1 MANIPKTMRA
11 VGLNEHLPI
20 DNPSSLLD
28 LVIDVPTISG
38 REILVQIKANGVN
51 PADYK
56 LRREPG
62 EFTAPKVL
70 GFDAAGVVAAVGPD
84 VTLFKVGDEVYYVGP
99 FTGLGA
105 NAEYQAVD
113 ERLVA
118 LKPSSLTFAEAAALP
133 VTTLTAYDSIFYRLG
148 VSKADPRVTSP
159 TKKAVLILN
168 GSGGVGSIA
177 IQLLKELTDVT
188 VIASASRPQSSAWVT
203 ELGADHVVN
212 HAEDIPKQLA
222 AIGIPQVDYI
232 LVFTDLPPHF
242 TTIAEVIKPQGKI
255 CAITPITED
264 LPFQN
269 LFFKSITFVWET
281 LATRMILDVDDR
293 IVHHRVLTE
302 VRELV
307 DAKRLRSIVGEDF
320 GVINA
325 ANLKKAHAA
334 LEGGHVVGKI
344 VLSGF

>member
-1 MANIPKTMRA
+1 MTNIPKTMRA
-11 VGLNEHLPI
+11 VGFHEPLPI

-28 LVIDVPTISG
+28 LVIDVPTIAG
-38 REILVQIKANGVN
+38 REVLVQIKAIAVN
-51 PADYK
+51 PVDYK

-70 GFDAAGVVAAVGPD
+70 GFDAAGVVVAVGPD
-84 VTLFKVGDEVYYVGP
+84 ATLFKVGDEI
-99 FTGLGA
+99 
-105 NAEYQAVD
+105 AEYQAVD
-113 ERLVA
+113 KRLAA
-118 LKPSSLTFAEAAALP
+118 LKPSSLTFSEAAGLP
-133 VTTLTAYDSIFYRLG
+133 LTTLTAYDSTFYRLG
-148 VSKADPRVTSP
+148 VSKKGPTVTSP
-159 TKKAVLILN
+159 AKKSVLILN
-168 GSGGVGSIA
+168 GTGGVGSIA

-188 VIASASRPQSSAWVT
+188 VIASASRPESSAWVT

-222 AIGIPQVDYI
+222 AIGIPQVDYN

-264 LPFQN
+264 LAFQN
-269 LFFKSITFVWET
+269 LFFKSATFVWET
-281 LATRMILDVDDR
+281 LATRLVLDVDDR

-320 GVINA
+320 GEINA

>member
-1 MANIPKTMRA
+1 MTNIPKTMRA
-11 VGLNEHLPI
+11 VGFHEPLPI

-28 LVIDVPTISG
+28 LVIDVPTIAG
-38 REILVQIKANGVN
+38 REVLVQIKAIAVN
-51 PADYK
+51 PVDYK

-70 GFDAAGVVAAVGPD
+70 GFDAAGVVVAVGPD
-84 VTLFKVGDEVYYVGP
+84 ATLFKVGDEMYYVGGV
-99 FTGLGA
+99 TMA
-105 NAEYQAVD
+105 RA
-113 ERLVA
+113 
-118 LKPSSLTFAEAAALP
+118 PSIKLEAAGLP
-133 VTTLTAYDSIFYRLG
+133 LTTLTAYDSTFYRLG
-148 VSKADPRVTSP
+148 VSKKGPTVTSP
-159 TKKAVLILN
+159 AKKSVLILN
-168 GSGGVGSIA
+168 GTGGVGSIA

-188 VIASASRPQSSAWVT
+188 VIASASRPESSAWVT

-222 AIGIPQVDYI
+222 AIGIPQVDYN

-264 LPFQN
+264 LAFQN
-269 LFFKSITFVWET
+269 LFFKSATFVWET
-281 LATRMILDVDDR
+281 LATRLVLDVDDR

-320 GVINA
+320 GEINA

>member
-1 MANIPKTMRA
+1 MTNIPKTMRA
-11 VGLNEHLPI
+11 VGFHEPLPI

-28 LVIDVPTISG
+28 LVIDVPTIAG
-38 REILVQIKANGVN
+38 REVLVQIKVIAVN
-51 PADYK
+51 PVDYK

-70 GFDAAGVVAAVGPD
+70 GFDAAGVVVAVGPD
-84 VTLFKVGDEVYYVGP
+84 ATLFKVGDEMY
-99 FTGLGA
+99 
-105 NAEYQAVD
+105 
-113 ERLVA
+113 
-118 LKPSSLTFAEAAALP
+118 
-133 VTTLTAYDSIFYRLG
+133 YDSIFYRLG
-148 VSKADPRVTSP
+148 VSKKVPTVTSP
-159 TKKAVLILN
+159 IKKSVLILN

-188 VIASASRPQSSAWVT
+188 VIASASRPESSAWVMD
-203 ELGADHVVN
+203 LGADHVVN
-212 HAEDIPKQLA
+212 HKDDIPKQLK
-222 AIGIPQVDYI
+222 D
-232 LVFTDLPPHF
+232 
-242 TTIAEVIKPQGKI
+242 IAIKPQGKV

-264 LPFQN
+264 LAFQN
-269 LFFKSITFVWET
+269 LFFKSVTFVWET
-281 LATRMILDVDDR
+281 LATRLVLDVDDR

-320 GVINA
+320 GEINA

>member
-1 MANIPKTMRA
+1 MTNIPKTMRA
-11 VGLNEHLPI
+11 VGFHEPLPI

-28 LVIDVPTISG
+28 LVIDVPTIAG
-38 REILVQIKANGVN
+38 REVLVQIKVIAVN
-51 PADYK
+51 PVDYK

-70 GFDAAGVVAAVGPD
+70 GFDAAGVVVAVGPD
-84 VTLFKVGDEVYYVGP
+84 ATLFKVGDEMYYVGGV
-99 FTGLGA
+99 TGHGSS
-105 NAEYQAVD
+105 AEYQAVD

-118 LKPSSLTFAEAAALP
+118 LKPSSLTFSEAAGLP
-133 VTTLTAYDSIFYRLG
+133 LTTLTAYDSIFYRLG
-148 VSKADPRVTSP
+148 VSKKGPTVTSP
-159 TKKAVLILN
+159 TKKSVLILN
-168 GSGGVGSIA
+168 GTGGVGSIA

-188 VIASASRPQSSAWVT
+188 VIASASRPESSAWVT
-203 ELGADHVVN
+203 EL
-212 HAEDIPKQLA
+212 
-222 AIGIPQVDYI
+222 AIGISQVDYI

-264 LPFQN
+264 LTFQN
-269 LFFKSITFVWET
+269 LFFKSVTFVWET
-281 LATRMILDVDDR
+281 LATRLVLDADDR

-320 GVINA
+320 GEINA